1 MIFSCPTLSH
11 LIIAISFMFAY
22 MLVADY
28 VHLKTRFAM
37 KKFLAWLFL
46 RPFDIVF
53 LMRLRSIERHIDL
66 AVDKVSFDIL
76 RTAQS
81 RIDFE
86 FKYNHTQKERYL
98 ISLLGQRA
106 EFAEQTIKNI
116 LIIESFDDHL
126 LSKYKLQ

>member
-1 MIFSCPTLSH
+1 MLFSCPTLSH

-53 LMRLRSIERHIDL
+53 LRRMLSIEKHIHQ
-66 AVDKVSFDIL
+66 AVDQVSFDIL
-76 RTAQS
+76 RVAQS
-81 RIDFE
+81 RIDYE
-86 FKYNHTQKERYL
+86 LKYNHTEKEREMVSDL
-98 ISLLGQRA
+98 NKQAQL
-106 EFAEQTIKNI
+106 AEQLIKATLILESYEGSLTI
-116 LIIESFDDHL
+116 
-126 LSKYKLQ
+126 